1 LPPVLRELD
10 LRALRVLRT
19 RGHTP
24 ELESAVLRFS
34 RTGEHGGLW
43 LGLAATGF
51 VLGAGHRLLY
61 LRAARAVVVTNVVNV
76 VIKRFARRSRPLL
89 EGLPALSPTMSTL
102 SYPSAHASTSFAG
115 AHALTRAIGGGG
127 KSKRSLP
134 FYLVALAM
142 SISRPYL
149 GVHYPSDILAG
160 ALLGVAIGRLS
171 E

>member
-1 LPPVLRELD
+1 MLRELD

-43 LGLAATGF
+43 LGLAAIGF
-51 VLGAGHRLLY
+51 VLGAGHRVMY
-61 LRAARAVVVTNVVNV
+61 LRAARAVVVTNATNV

-115 AHALTRAIGGGG
+115 AHALTRAIGGG
-127 KSKRSLP
+127 SRAKRGVP

-142 SISRPYL
+142 SVSRPYL
-149 GVHYPSDILAG
+149 GVHYPSDIVAG
-160 ALLGVAIGRLS
+160 AILGVAIGRLS